1 MALLLIP
8 LTLVFGPPKL
18 LGDRSYYAVS
28 LLMVLEAMLP
38 FFLAFEAQTRAR
50 SWS

>member
-8 LTLVFGPPKL
+8 LTLVFGPKL

-38 FFLAFEAQTRAR
+38 FFLTFEGRKPAR
-50 SWS
+50 GSWS